1 MDFKIYIRLTKIV
14 WKDTNYTL
22 PPVDSDELHFSL
34 TLYLN
39 RNRQGAIKIT
49 NTTIKQMKS
58 NPTSEFSN
66 SKCSDFEIR
75 NTNIQNKLLGLQQYR
90 LTIDRIIN
98 KRLHINLLFHRRPKK
113 SLVFLSLED
122 LLTRR
127 RRRRK
132 RLNRTKVPIR

>member
-22 PPVDSDELHFSL
+22 PPVDSDEIHFSL
-34 TLYLN
+34 TLYLD

-113 SLVFLSLED
+113 SLVFLSLAD